1 MFIEKFYTTIHD
13 SVSSQTKQKLS
24 EINKSIFITGG
35 TGYIGSRVIPVLLQM
50 GYDVHALV
58 RPGSENKLPEGCAVV
73 SGNAL
78 DANSFKSKITPCETF
93 IQLVGVAHPGP
104 GKKKQ
109 FQEIDLASVTES
121 VAAAKAAGI
130 NILFI

>member
-1 MFIEKFYTTIHD
+1 M
-13 SVSSQTKQKLS
+13 S

-35 TGYIGSRVIPVLLQM
+35 TGYIGSRVIPELIQM

-58 RPGSENKLPEGCAVV
+58 RPGSEKKIPEGCNIV
-73 SGNAL
+73 SG
-78 DANSFKSKITPCETF
+78 DAMDRNTFKDKIAPCETF

-109 FQEIDLASVTES
+109 FEEIDLVSVTES
-121 VAAAKAAGI
+121 VAAAKEAGI
-130 NILFI
+130 KHFIYMSVAEPAPVIILKSVYKEKK